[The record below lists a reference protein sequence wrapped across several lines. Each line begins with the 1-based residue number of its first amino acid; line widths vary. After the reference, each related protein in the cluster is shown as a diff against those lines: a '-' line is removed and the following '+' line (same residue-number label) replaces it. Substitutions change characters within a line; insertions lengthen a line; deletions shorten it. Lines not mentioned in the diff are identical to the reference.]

1 MTRLSREQKREQKR
15 AARSAPAA
23 SPFEVRVPVDGPGAG
38 GASIGG
44 VPVAVPPGEEIQHV
58 VLSHLHR
65 IATATGHPVHAT
77 IHDDR
82 IGYVVPLQ
90 IDPDGSSHFS
100 AEPVAMGAAATEPVA
115 TDAVAMGAAT
125 GFPPP
130 PALPPVVPAAPAA
143 VADVAGAEFVEVVE
157 VAEAERRPESQPEPE
172 DDRRPSGD
180 PVTHRLRAVAESAGE
195 VVPTFPLRAVPEV
208 AGESAPTFPLHAVPE
223 SAQGGVPLGSVQP
236 PTGAFGPPPS
246 MDGAPVAEARPVT
259 DVPPVTDARS
269 AATDVA
275 ETAYAPGTPY
285 GPEAAPAPDSARF
298 QPAPPAPL
306 RDGYGPAAPAPAAP
320 RTPERAPRPAP
331 LPIPDLALTA
341 PEPDP
346 KPTPARGFDAVAEA
360 VLGDEP
366 MATDGEGTAFLV
378 EPMGRI
384 NEAVK
389 AGRIEEAAGLAERT
403 VDEAAGGLGPEHP
416 EVLRLR
422 ELTAYIAYLAG
433 DPLRSF
439 HLSLDLAGIR
449 HRARDAEAAY
459 GNVQSAATA
468 WRAVRDPEQGL
479 ALGRALIDLWTE
491 LATEEGPAAE
501 DIEQLESARARMG
514 RLTERARRST
524 G

>member
-1 MTRLSREQKREQKR
+1 MTRLSREKKREQKR

-44 VPVAVPPGEEIQHV
+44 VPVPVPPGEEIQHV

-77 IHDDR
+77 IHDAR

-100 AEPVAMGAAATEPVA
+100 AEPWAMPGAGTAPVGGTAPFEPSP
-115 TDAVAMGAAT
+115 
-125 GFPPP
+125 PPP
-130 PALPPVVPAAPAA
+130 PALPPAVPAPQDAPAAPAA
-143 VADVAGAEFVEVVE
+143 VV
-157 VAEAERRPESQPEPE
+157 EPE
-172 DDRRPSGD
+172 REPDDLRRPSGD
-180 PVTHRLRAVAESAGE
+180 PATHRLRAVAAPEGE
-195 VVPTFPLRAVPEV
+195 VVPTFPLRAVPES

-223 SAQGGVPLGSVQP
+223 SAQGGAPLGSVQP
-236 PTGAFGPPPS
+236 PTGAFGPPPV
-246 MDGAPVAEARPVT
+246 MDSAPVRDVPPFVDAGPVA
-259 DVPPVTDARS
+259 DVPPVMDGRPVADVPPFIDARPVV
-269 AATDVA
+269 ADVPD
-275 ETAYAPGTPY
+275 TAYASDP
-285 GPEAAPAPDSARF
+285 AFAPDPPYASDPAFAPDPAYGSA
-298 QPAPPAPL
+298 PVPH
-306 RDGYGPAAPAPAAP
+306 AP
-320 RTPERAPRPAP
+320 RTPERAPRPA
-331 LPIPDLALTA
+331 PIPDLALTA

-366 MATDGEGTAFLV
+366 VTTDGAGTAFLV
-378 EPMGRI
+378 EPMVRI

-389 AGRIEEAAGLAERT
+389 AGRIEEAVGLAERT
-403 VDEAAGGLGPEHP
+403 VADAAGALGPEHS

-422 ELTAYIAYLAG
+422 ELAAYIAYLAG
-433 DPLRSF
+433 DPVHSF
-439 HLSLDLAGIR
+439 RLSLDLARIR

-479 ALGRALIDLWTE
+479 ALGRDLIDLWTE
-491 LATEEGPAAE
+491 LAAEDGPAVE

-514 RLTERARRST
+514 RLTERARRAND
-524 G
+524 

>member
-1 MTRLSREQKREQKR
+1 MTRLSREKKREQKR

-44 VPVAVPPGEEIQHV
+44 VPVVVAAGEEIQQA
-58 VLSHLHR
+58 VLGHLHR
-65 IATATGHPVHAT
+65 IATATGHSVHAT

-100 AEPVAMGAAATEPVA
+100 AEPWAIVGVGEGGVPGGVPPV
-115 TDAVAMGAAT
+115 
-125 GFPPP
+125 
-130 PALPPVVPAAPAA
+130 PALPPGGF
-143 VADVAGAEFVEVVE
+143 ADVVE
-157 VAEAERRPESQPEPE
+157 PGPEPE
-172 DDRRPSGD
+172 DRRGASGD
-180 PVTHRLRAVAESAGE
+180 PVTHRLRAVAEGE
-195 VVPTFPLRAVPEV
+195 VVPTFPLRAVPES

-223 SAQGGVPLGSVQP
+223 SAEGGMPLGSVQA
-236 PTGAFGPPPS
+236 PTGAFGPPPV
-246 MDGAPVAEARPVT
+246 MDAAPVT
-259 DVPPVTDARS
+259 DVPPVMGGQPVVDVPPV
-269 AATDVA
+269 AA
-275 ETAYAPGTPY
+275 
-285 GPEAAPAPDSARF
+285 
-298 QPAPPAPL
+298 
-306 RDGYGPAAPAPAAP
+306 
-320 RTPERAPRPAP
+320 ERAPRPAAI
-331 LPIPDLALTA
+331 PIPDLALTA

-366 MATDGEGTAFLV
+366 VTTDGAGTAFLI
-378 EPMGRI
+378 EPMVLI

-403 VDEAAGGLGPEHP
+403 VADAAASLGPEHL

-422 ELTAYIAYLAG
+422 ELAAYIAYLAG

-439 HLSLDLAGIR
+439 HLSLDLAHIR
-449 HRARDAEAAY
+449 HRAHDAEAAY

-479 ALGRALIDLWTE
+479 ALGRDLIDLWTE
-491 LATEEGPAAE
+491 LTTEDGPAVE
-501 DIEQLESARARMG
+501 DIEELESARARMG
-514 RLTERARRST
+514 RLTERARKAAN
-524 G
+524 

>member
-100 AEPVAMGAAATEPVA
+100 AEPVAMGAVTTE
-115 TDAVAMGAAT
+115 AVAMEAAT

-130 PALPPVVPAAPAA
+130 PALPPAAPAA
-143 VADVAGAEFVEVVE
+143 VVDVAGVE
-157 VAEAERRPESQPEPE
+157 VAGVAEVVEAERRPESQPEPE
-172 DDRRPSGD
+172 EDRRPSGD

-195 VVPTFPLRAVPEV
+195 VVPTFPLRAVPEA
-208 AGESAPTFPLHAVPE
+208 AGESVPTFPLHAVPE

-246 MDGAPVAEARPVT
+246 MDGSPVADARPVA
-259 DVPPVTDARS
+259 DVPPVVDTRS

-285 GPEAAPAPDSARF
+285 GPEATLAPDSGRF

-306 RDGYGPAAPAPAAP
+306 RDGYGPAAPPPA
-320 RTPERAPRPAP
+320 APRPAP